1 MRSLMSVVD
10 RLDVRRAQVII
21 EAMLVE
27 VSKDASRDLGVNWI
41 VDGSGDN
48 FLVGLFNQPIAGVD
62 LGDVAAGVATAL
74 DDPSRITG
82 APGGLTIGGG
92 RQQESGTNFAAILR
106 ALSSDGDTNVVSMP
120 SVITLDNEEAQIKVA
135 QEVPFLTG
143 QFTNTGA
150 AQGQVT
156 PFQTIE
162 RKEVGNIL
170 KITPQIT
177 DEDTILLKIEQEAS
191 GIAAAAAQVSDTDL
205 VTNKRTI
212 TTRVLVDDGGMIVLG
227 GLIEDRLTESESR
240 VPLLGKIPIVG
251 NLFRV
256 RNTQKTKTNLMVFI
270 RPRVLRTAEQAAI
283 ETNAKYNY
291 LRNLQLEKNNGK
303 VKLMPGAQ
311 RPTLPP
317 LVGPTAPTP
326 PPSEAAQEPS
336 TSPPGDSAPVP
347 PPQPEPGAETAE
359 PADNPSP

>member
-1 MRSLMSVVD
+1 
-10 RLDVRRAQVII
+10 
-21 EAMLVE
+21 
-27 VSKDASRDLGVNWI
+27 
-41 VDGSGDN
+41 
-48 FLVGLFNQPIAGVD
+48 
-62 LGDVAAGVATAL
+62 
-74 DDPSRITG
+74 
-82 APGGLTIGGG
+82 
-92 RQQESGTNFAAILR
+92 
-106 ALSSDGDTNVVSMP
+106 MP

-143 QFTNTGA
+143 SYSNTG
-150 AQGQVT
+150 GGGGTGGGVN

-177 DEDTILLKIEQEAS
+177 DENTILLKIEQEAS
-191 GIAAAAAQVSDTDL
+191 SIAAAAAQVSSTDL

-240 VPLLGKIPIVG
+240 VPLLGKIPVIG
-251 NLFRV
+251 ALFRV
-256 RNTQKTKTNLMVFI
+256 RSTQKTKTNLMVFI

-291 LRNLQLEKNNGK
+291 LRDQQLGLKDGK
-303 VKLMPGAQ
+303 VQLMPGSG

-317 LVGPTAPTP
+317 LVGPTAPPTV
-326 PPSEAAQEPS
+326 SEV
-336 TSPPGDSAPVP
+336 APVSGP
-347 PPQPEPGAETAE
+347 GATAPAGTEPTGDASSPELAEPPINPPQ
-359 PADNPSP
+359 